1 MKNLFFTSLIL
12 ILAQCQPPAVPNT
25 TFHIHGHR
33 GCRGLRPE
41 NTIPAFIHA
50 MEWGVDVLELDVV
63 ITGDSQVLVSHE
75 PMMNPEIM
83 AYPDGQVREFMDENI
98 YTMTAAEIQSYP
110 CGTRPHPR
118 FPEQLS
124 IPTFKPLLRQVVD
137 TVSAFIAQRG
147 IQQPLYNIELKTI
160 CEQDSQGNSI
170 FGDDIYHPQPSR
182 YAEIFLREIE
192 SLRIHDHLVLQSFD
206 PRILEALHQQAPDI
220 PLVFLSEDTLKTAA
234 AKLSELSFVP
244 HGFSVYYPMI
254 DAALVE
260 YCQTRGI
267 QLIAWTVNETTAIE
281 HLVQLGVQ
289 EIITDY
295 PNRAVEVRNK
305 LGQK

>member
-1 MKNLFFTSLIL
+1 MKNLFYTSLIF

-50 MEWGVDVLELDVV
+50 MEWGVDALELDVV

-75 PMMNPEIM
+75 PIMLPLIM
-83 AYPDGQVREFMDENI
+83 ANPDPSKGAANGENI
-98 YTMTAAEIQSYP
+98 YTMTTAEAQSYR
-110 CGTRPHPR
+110 CGTQTHPR
-118 FPEQLS
+118 FLEQVS

-147 IQQPLYNIELKTI
+147 SQHPLYNIELKTV
-160 CEQDSQGNSI
+160 CEQDSQGHWI
-170 FGDDIYHPQPSR
+170 FGDDVYHPQPSR
-182 YAEIFLREIE
+182 YAEIFLREMK
-192 SLRIHDHLVLQSFD
+192 SLRIQDHVVLQSFD

-267 QLIAWTVNETTAIE
+267 QLIAWTVNETSDIE
-281 HLVQLGVQ
+281 RLVQLGVQ

-295 PNRAVEVRNK
+295 PDRALEVRNK